1 MGGVLPWLIG
11 STAVYMAANAALK
24 SYASGAGL
32 LLYLA
37 AMLLFCL
44 GNSLMV
50 PVLRG
55 QGLGLAIALSLV
67 FQMVAISLLAWLA
80 FGEVLSARQ
89 WAGIAVGVVAVMLI
103 AWPKDGVA

>member
-1 MGGVLPWLIG
+1 MGGVTPWLIG
-11 STAVYMAANAALK
+11 STVVYMAANAALK

-32 LLYLA
+32 ALYLA
-37 AMLLFCL
+37 AMVLFCL
-44 GNSLMV
+44 GNTLMV

-80 FGEVLSARQ
+80 FGEALSLRQ
-89 WAGIAVGVVAVMLI
+89 WAGIALGVAAVLLI
-103 AWPKDGVA
+103 AWPKGAVA